1 MSPMGILGRSNVLR
15 NFPFVGITRILG
27 RKTMT
32 MPKIVMTRRRTKT
45 EETKI
50 TRVAGIQRRRIKG
63 MMGDEES
70 EEPEEYEE
78 YEESRQKKSS
88 LYDTSVPY
96 SHRKGYT
103 WAGTTANELMA
114 IWQRLP
120 FINLTQPNQRT
131 LS

>member
-1 MSPMGILGRSNVLR
+1 M
-15 NFPFVGITRILG
+15 
-27 RKTMT
+27 
-32 MPKIVMTRRRTKT
+32 
-45 EETKI
+45 E
-50 TRVAGIQRRRIKG
+50 
-63 MMGDEES
+63 DEQS

-78 YEESRQKKSS
+78 YKESRHKKSS

-103 WAGTTANELMA
+103 WAGTTANELIA

-131 LS
+131 LSQEVRTGITAYCGMHACCATATGVAEMTFIIITI